1 MVPDLGRSS
10 FDSPN
15 DPFQRNASFRK
26 ERDIEALL
34 LLQNLKSRISSGGA
48 GPPNGGSG
56 PAGSAMPNS
65 RQKRAAGSSENQCS
79 ETTKYGSTG
88 HIGSQI
94 LLNAV
99 Q

>member
-15 DPFQRNASFRK
+15 DPFQRNAPFRK

-48 GPPNGGSG
+48 GQTGGAGGPPG
-56 PAGSAMPNS
+56 ATAVCS
-65 RQKRAAGSSENQCS
+65 RQKRAAGSSENQWS
-79 ETTKYGSTG
+79 ETTKHGSTG
-88 HIGSQI
+88 HIGS
-94 LLNAV
+94 
-99 Q
+99 